1 MSAEKTIKDYPGKQS
16 LLRVDRK
23 LPLIRKLRVMWNEGN
38 FEVEISILQAEQW
51 KISECAGAI
60 WMEKSRQNGRCKL
73 GDKNTQFVHLNGSG
87 QEWGR
92 PEGLKTLSS
101 LQIRELQQDI
111 TMDEVRQ
118 AVRDCDG
125 SKAPSPD
132 GFTFTFY
139 KKALLLTGM
148 VSGFF
153 KNGKLPNGINTT
165 NVKLVLHKFSD
176 CRSLSLVR
184 GLYKIVGKV
193 LSSG

>member
-1 MSAEKTIKDYPGKQS
+1 MGSPAIIERTS
-16 LLRVDRK
+16 MLLWFHTSQTCSTK
-23 LPLIRKLRVMWNEGN
+23 
-38 FEVEISILQAEQW
+38 
-51 KISECAGAI
+51 
-60 WMEKSRQNGRCKL
+60 QNGRVRARM
-73 GDKNTQFVHLNGSG
+73 G
-87 QEWGR
+87 

-148 VSGFF
+148 VSEFF
-153 KNGKLPNGINTT
+153 KNGKLPNGIDTT
-165 NVKLVLHKFSD
+165 NVTYIGST
-176 CRSLSLVR
+176 
-184 GLYKIVGKV
+184 
-193 LSSG
+193 

>member
-1 MSAEKTIKDYPGKQS
+1 MWNDYSVKWYS
-16 LLRVDRK
+16 VDSVNIAGGI
-23 LPLIRKLRVMWNEGN
+23 LVMWNEGN
-38 FEVEISILQAEQW
+38 FEVEIVILQAEQW
-51 KISECAGAI
+51 RISECAEAI
-60 WMEKSRQNGRCKL
+60 WMEKSRQNGWCKL
-73 GDKNTQFVHLNGSG
+73 GDKNTQFFHLTCSTKQNGRVRARMG
-87 QEWGR
+87 

-148 VSGFF
+148 YKGPSIQIIIR
-153 KNGKLPNGINTT
+153 KTT
-165 NVKLVLHKFSD
+165 KDQL
-176 CRSLSLVR
+176 
-184 GLYKIVGKV
+184 
-193 LSSG
+193 